1 MLPFL
6 LLTNPF
12 DGILT
17 KIFNLVET
25 FIVGMTLLILYALIS
40 IFFSFLCSVLEA
52 ALLSFTPTYIKMK
65 RQEGKS
71 YALTLANFK
80 KDIDRPLIAILTL
93 NTIAHTVGAI
103 LVGVQ
108 AEKVWPSGGMV
119 GIVSA
124 IMTVL
129 ILIVSEIIPKTIG
142 ATYWKSL
149 GNFTARFLK
158 IIIFPLKYTGILWLL
173 MLTTKLIGKSAHVS
187 TMSREEFIAITDAAE
202 EEGVFEESESAVI
215 KNLLIFKSV
224 TAKNVMTPYAVVTSE
239 DEEMVLTQ
247 FHEEHKNLRFS
258 RIPIYKEKQNN
269 ITGFVLRDDILEEIV
284 EDRGEK
290 QLSDLKREIF
300 VVEDN
305 TPIPSLFDTF
315 INQRAHIALVVDE
328 FGNTTGIVTMEDIIE
343 TLLGLEIM
351 DESDAIEDMQK
362 QARKNWER
370 RAKRMGIKLQEPE
383 AKVKKTSE
391 EDDTS
396 SSPEN

>member
-1 MLPFL
+1 
-6 LLTNPF
+6 
-12 DGILT
+12 
-17 KIFNLVET
+17 
-25 FIVGMTLLILYALIS
+25 MTLLILYALIS
-40 IFFSFLCSVLEA
+40 IFFSFLCSILEA

-65 RQEGKS
+65 KNEGKN

-80 KDIDRPLIAILTL
+80 KDIDKPLIAILTL

-149 GNFTARFLK
+149 GNFTAKFLK

-173 MLTTKLIGKSAHVS
+173 MLTTRLIGKSAHVS

-202 EEGVFEESESAVI
+202 EEGVFEENETTVI
-215 KNLLIFKSV
+215 KNLLVFKSV
-224 TAKNVMTPYAVVTSE
+224 KAKDVMTPFPVVTLENE
-239 DEEMVLTQ
+239 DMSLKN
-247 FHEEHKNLRFS
+247 FHSQHKNLRFS
-258 RIPIYKEKQNN
+258 RIPVYREKTHN
-269 ITGFVLRDDILEEIV
+269 ITGFVLRDDILEQIV
-284 EDRGEK
+284 EEHGEM
-290 QLSDLKREIF
+290 QLMELKREIF
-300 VVEDN
+300 VVDADK
-305 TPIPSLFDTF
+305 PIPDLFETF
-315 INQRAHIALVVDE
+315 IKQRVHIASVVDE
-328 FGNTTGIVTMEDIIE
+328 FGNTIGVVTMEDIIE

-351 DESDAIEDMQK
+351 DESDAIEDMQV

-370 RAKRMGIKLQEPE
+370 RAKRMGIELSDIPE
-383 AKVKKTSE
+383 KDFKQDK
-391 EDDTS
+391 
-396 SSPEN
+396 ENTKDQDPS